1 MKEEFIS
8 RIEYNISQLED
19 EIKNKQ
25 LEFKN
30 SYMGNG
36 AIDLIMQ
43 VENLKG
49 QIKAYKEMKLYLK
62 Y

>member
-19 EIKNKQ
+19 EIKNKE

-36 AIDLIMQ
+36 AIDLIM
-43 VENLKG
+43 
-49 QIKAYKEMKLYLK
+49 
-62 Y
+62 

>member
-19 EIKNKQ
+19 EIKNKE